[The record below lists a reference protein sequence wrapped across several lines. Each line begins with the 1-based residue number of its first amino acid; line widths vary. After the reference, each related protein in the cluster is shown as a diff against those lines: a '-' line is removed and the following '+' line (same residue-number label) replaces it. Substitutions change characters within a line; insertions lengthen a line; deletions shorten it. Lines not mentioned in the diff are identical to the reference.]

1 MAVKKNK
8 PQGREQMRYRP
19 FLVMSPFQYNRM
31 ASIVLIC
38 PITNQKKGLN
48 FEHNFIK
55 MQIDLYK
62 RN

>member
-1 MAVKKNK
+1 
-8 PQGREQMRYRP
+8 MRYRP